1 MKKAGSFSKLLAF
14 LLAEKEVG
22 MALVEGTGGGSGST
36 KKKRPSNS
44 WYLNQGTLGKVDPGS
59 YYNSSGGSGSNGQGG
74 GSGGSS
80 GGGSG
85 GSSGGGTTTG
95 SGYNSTSYAA
105 ELERIRAEQQA
116 AAEAYQA
123 QLRAEAQ
130 AAYDRNMGA
139 LNDSFNN
146 KMNALKDNYNSTVAS
161 LGDQY
166 DYSKG
171 EVNTDADRALRE
183 AYVNR
188 MLSQRNLQQ
197 QLTAQGLS
205 GGASETTM
213 AGLRNNYGNARNN
226 IETNRNDNLASL
238 NNLYQTNLADA
249 LSQYNLQRANA
260 EDLRTQ
266 LRMQIES
273 DLANTI
279 TGSYGSQISALG
291 NLDDAYYQTLMGLL
305 DKQAEYDYNAS
316 VAGNTPRSV
325 TSYAQ
330 NNMTSG
336 TNYAREQALENARVL
351 QQNGATQQ
359 QIVQQLGQAG
369 VNNQAIYDILGQL
382 YGG

>member
-1 MKKAGSFSKLLAF
+1 
-14 LLAEKEVG
+14 
-22 MALVEGTGGGSGST
+22 MALVEGTGGGGGST

-44 WYLNQGTLGKVDPGS
+44 WYMNQGTLGKVDPGS
-59 YYNSSGGSGSNGQGG
+59 YYNSSSGSSSKNQGGSSSG

-80 GGGSG
+80 GSPTESG
-85 GSSGGGTTTG
+85 FNYSN
-95 SGYNSTSYAA
+95 YMA

-146 KMNALKDNYNSTVAS
+146 KMNALKNNYDSTIDS
-161 LGDQY
+161 LGNQY

-213 AGLRNNYGNARNN
+213 AGLQNNYGNSRNN

-238 NNLYQTNLADA
+238 NNLYQTNVADA
-249 LSQYNLQRANA
+249 LQQYNLQRVNA

-266 LRMQIES
+266 LQMQIES

-279 TGSYGSQISALG
+279 AGSYNSQISALG
-291 NLDDAYYQTLMGLL
+291 NMDNSYYQTLMGLI
-305 DKQAEYDYNAS
+305 DRQAEYDYKAS
-316 VAGNTPRSV
+316 IAGNNPRSV

-369 VNNQAIYDILGQL
+369 VHNQDIYDILGQL